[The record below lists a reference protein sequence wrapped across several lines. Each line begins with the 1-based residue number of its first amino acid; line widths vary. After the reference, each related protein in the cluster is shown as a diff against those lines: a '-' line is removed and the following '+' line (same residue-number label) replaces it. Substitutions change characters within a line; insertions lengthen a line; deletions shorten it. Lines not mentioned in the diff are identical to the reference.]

1 MPSTIDHDV
10 REPVL
15 KRQISRQ
22 CLLSTPKSSVRRRKL
37 ITTARKYKQALQD
50 SESRFH
56 QMADRIA
63 EGLWVRDAKSL
74 KCLYVNPSFQAIW
87 GRTLEEMNAD
97 EWINTIHP
105 EDQRQASEI
114 FNSHRNGRED
124 FTNTYR
130 IVRPDGSIRWI
141 KNQTYPTFDE
151 TGKIVRT
158 SGISRDITEKKKLEE
173 ELILA
178 QKLGS
183 LGQISSGI
191 AHEINTPSQ
200 YVSDNIS
207 FITGAVTE
215 FKKLLQEIP
224 KLLEMARKSGDMT
237 NDIERIQN
245 LYENNDIEFLLE
257 EIPAA
262 LNQAQSGMEQIK
274 QTIMAMKEFSHPGDR
289 RVATDLNETIS
300 TTLIVARNEWRYV
313 AELITDFDIALP
325 PVHCIPSAINQVILN
340 LVVNAAHAIAEV
352 IKEGELG
359 KIRVSTAVEGDQ
371 AIIKIADTGPGI
383 PKDLC
388 NKIFDSSFTTK
399 PVGKGTGQGLAIA
412 QRVIHEDHSG
422 SITVDSI
429 LGEGTCF
436 TISLSIKPPN
446 E

>member
-1 MPSTIDHDV
+1 MSSTLDHDV
-10 REPVL
+10 RELIL

-22 CLLSTPKSSVRRRKL
+22 SLLSTPRSSAGRRRH
-37 ITTARKYKQALQD
+37 ITTAKKCKQALQD
-50 SESRFH
+50 SESRF
-56 QMADRIA
+56 QEIADHIE
-63 EGLWVRDAKSL
+63 EGLWVCDAKSL
-74 KCLYVNPSFQAIW
+74 KCLYVNHSFQTIW
-87 GRTLEEMNAD
+87 GLTLEEMNAD

-105 EDQRQASEI
+105 EDQKQASEI
-114 FNSHRNGRED
+114 FYSHGNGRED
-124 FTNTYR
+124 YTNTYR
-130 IVRPDGSIRWI
+130 IVRPDGTIRWI
-141 KNQTYPTFDE
+141 ENQTYPTFDE
-151 TGKIVRT
+151 TGQIART

-178 QKLGS
+178 QKLES

-207 FITGAVTE
+207 FITGAVTKFE
-215 FKKLLQEIP
+215 KLLQEIP
-224 KLLEMARKSGDMT
+224 KLLEIARKSGDGMD
-237 NDIERIQN
+237 DIERIQK
-245 LYENNDIEFLLE
+245 LYDNADIGFLLKE
-257 EIPAA
+257 TSPA
-262 LNQAQSGMEQIK
+262 LNQAQSGMEQIN
-274 QTIMAMKEFSHPGDR
+274 QVIMAMKAFSHPGDR

-352 IKEGELG
+352 VKEGELG
-359 KIRVSTAVEGDQ
+359 KIKVSTAVEDDK

-412 QRVIHEDHSG
+412 QRVIHEDHCG

-429 LGEGTCF
+429 LGKGTCF
-436 TISLSIKPPN
+436 TISLSINSPN
-446 E
+446 G